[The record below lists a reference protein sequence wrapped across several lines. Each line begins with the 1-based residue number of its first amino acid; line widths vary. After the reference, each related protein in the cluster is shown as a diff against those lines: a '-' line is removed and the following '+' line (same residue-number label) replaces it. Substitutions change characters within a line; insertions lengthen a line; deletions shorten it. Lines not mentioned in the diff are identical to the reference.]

1 MGLFLCLD
9 TGVLSLLKNFLI
21 YCCSFYVR
29 SNKGATAIEY
39 CLMASAVAIAIIVIV
54 FAVGDNVETL
64 FTDVDTEMT
73 ANF

>member
-1 MGLFLCLD
+1 MFTLIFQI
-9 TGVLSLLKNFLI
+9 LSYLKNSHYI
-21 YCCSFYVR
+21 QQC
-29 SNKGATAIEY
+29 KAATAIEY

-54 FAVGDNVETL
+54 FAVGDNVEGL